1 MYLSRVEVN
10 KQRIETKRALMN
22 PQIMHASVKACF
34 PESDERT
41 LWRMDALGH
50 NLYILVVS
58 PRRPDFA
65 AFIRQYGWPASGQTG
80 QSADYTQLLD
90 RIRPGSKWRFRLA
103 ANPAHTVE
111 GKIRAHVTAAQQRG
125 WLSARAERNGF
136 ILQDD
141 AFDVVH
147 RDTIRF
153 FKGVK
158 PDRHEI
164 TLARA
169 AFEGGLTVS
178 DADLFKNALAGGI
191 GRARAYGCGLLTVAR
206 LP

>member
-1 MYLSRVEVN
+1 MYLSKVEVN

-34 PESDERT
+34 PESDERI
-41 LWRMDALGH
+41 LWRMDALGY
-50 NLYILVVS
+50 NLYILIAS
-58 PRRPDFA
+58 PRRPDFT

-80 QSADYTQLLD
+80 QSADYAQLFD
-90 RIRPGSKWRFRLA
+90 RITSGSGWQFRLA
-103 ANPAHTVE
+103 ANPVRTVE
-111 GKIRAHVTAAQQRG
+111 GKISAHVTAAQQRS
-125 WLSARAERNGF
+125 WLLARAERNGF
-136 ILQDD
+136 VLQDG

-153 FKGVK
+153 SKGTGR
-158 PDRHEI
+158 DRREI

-169 AFEGGLTVS
+169 AFEGALLVS